1 MDSHCCLLCMGSNT
15 FAEENLALGREELA
29 IRFPGIVFG
38 REMITEPLYFTS
50 NRTPFRNQLA
60 LFHSELGAEE
70 IVTVCKM
77 IERKAG
83 RLPEDKAQE
92 TVRLDID
99 LLKMDHWVLKPGDLE
114 REYIREGVREFECY
128 FQ

>member
-1 MDSHCCLLCMGSNT
+1 
-15 FAEENLALGREELA
+15 
-29 IRFPGIVFG
+29 
-38 REMITEPLYFTS
+38 MITAPLYFTS

-60 LFHSELGAEE
+60 LFHSGLGAEE
-70 IVTVCKM
+70 IVSVCKK

-83 RLPEDKAQE
+83 RLPEDKIKE

-99 LLKMDHWVLKPGDLE
+99 LLKIDHRVLKPGDME
-114 REYIREGVREFECY
+114 REYIREAVREFECY